1 MKPVLSENGDDEKKT
16 ETQDNEIGKK
26 ALEWN

>member
-1 MKPVLSENGDDEKKT
+1 MKPVLSENGDDEKRQ
-16 ETQDNEIGKK
+16 TQDNEIGKK